1 MNLPNSL
8 TLLRIFLVPVLIAV
22 LFTTRLPNHE
32 LIGLAVFLAAAVTD
46 LLDGA
51 IARRRRQITTLG
63 ILLDPIADKLLMAAA
78 FISLVQIDPALV
90 PAWMV
95 VVIVGREFAV
105 SGLRSIAAT
114 QGFVIAANDW
124 GKAKMVSQ
132 VVAVC
137 ILIVAIRYG
146 HLSLLGWQANVRLIG
161 SIALWLVVV
170 VALLSASTYF
180 LRFWRQ
186 IDEGVKRRRSAPTA
200 PPAPIEAAWRRPE

>member
-32 LIGLAVFLAAAVTD
+32 LIGMAVFLAAAVTD

-114 QGFVIAANDW
+114 QGFAIAANDW

-146 HLSLLGWQANVRLIG
+146 HLNLLGWLVNVRLIG
-161 SIALWLVVV
+161 SIALWLVVI
-170 VALLSASTYF
+170 VALLSACTYF

-186 IDEGVKRRRSAPTA
+186 IDEGVKRRKSALA
-200 PPAPIEAAWRRPE
+200 PQPSTVSDQG